1 MAPRR
6 TDRPGS
12 GAAADPAAPPASDA
26 ARASEG
32 PASEASK
39 GPEAPGSEAS
49 QRPEASQVSEAS
61 RGSAAALE
69 GRADEADGAT
79 PASAPPPSGASST
92 PEPDLGLLQQEFEQ
106 ALLGGERKFTR
117 IEVSE
122 RAGISIGRAEQMWHA
137 LGFATVP
144 DDEIAFTDG
153 DVEALRLV
161 AALEDDGFIDPAV
174 ESSLARKLG
183 QTQSRL
189 ASWQS
194 AMFLELLAGAKLSAD
209 DAIEV
214 ATLLLP
220 AMERLQ
226 TYVWRRH
233 LAAAAG
239 RAVAGSD
246 ELSRGVRVVGFAD
259 IVSYT
264 RLTRRLSIVELGK
277 LIERFEGLAAD
288 VVALNGGRVIKSIGD
303 EVLFVTDTPAQ
314 GAALAL
320 ALQDKVMEAGDM
332 PELRIGLAYGSIL
345 IRLGDVYGE
354 VVNLASRL
362 TSEAK
367 PGRVLVDRELA
378 AALDGHPAYRLRRLR
393 RVSVRG
399 YHHLSP
405 YALQRST
412 SAPS

>member
-1 MAPRR
+1 VAHNPADQPAP
-6 TDRPGS
+6 D
-12 GAAADPAAPPASDA
+12 AADL
-26 ARASEG
+26 
-32 PASEASK
+32 
-39 GPEAPGSEAS
+39 PE
-49 QRPEASQVSEAS
+49 
-61 RGSAAALE
+61 
-69 GRADEADGAT
+69 
-79 PASAPPPSGASST
+79 
-92 PEPDLGLLQQEFEQ
+92 PEPDLGVLQQEFEQ

-117 IEVSE
+117 IQVSE
-122 RAGISIGRAEQMWHA
+122 RAGISIERAEQMWHA

-194 AMFLELLAGAKLSAD
+194 AMFLELLEGAKLSAD

-320 ALQDKVMEAGDM
+320 ALQDKVTEAGDM

-367 PGRVLVDRELA
+367 PGRVLADRELA

-399 YHHLSP
+399 YHHLTP
-405 YALQRST
+405 YALQRASV
-412 SAPS
+412 AH

>member
-1 MAPRR
+1 MQ
-6 TDRPGS
+6 
-12 GAAADPAAPPASDA
+12 
-26 ARASEG
+26 
-32 PASEASK
+32 K
-39 GPEAPGSEAS
+39 N
-49 QRPEASQVSEAS
+49 
-61 RGSAAALE
+61 
-69 GRADEADGAT
+69 
-79 PASAPPPSGASST
+79 
-92 PEPDLGLLQQEFEQ
+92 FEQ

-117 IEVSE
+117 IEVSD
-122 RAGISIGRAEQMWHA
+122 RAGISSERAERMWHA

-144 DDEIAFTDG
+144 DGEIAFTDG

-194 AMFLELLAGAKLSAD
+194 AMFLELLADSKLSAD

-214 ATLLLP
+214 ASLLLP

-246 ELSRGVRVVGFAD
+246 ELSRGIRVVGFAD

-264 RLTRRLSIVELGK
+264 RLTRRLSEVELGQ
-277 LIERFEGLAAD
+277 LIERFEGMAAD

-314 GAALAL
+314 GAAVAL
-320 ALQDKVMEAGDM
+320 ALQDKVASAEDM

-345 IRLGDVYGE
+345 IRLGDIYGE
-354 VVNLASRL
+354 VVNIASRL

-367 PGRVLVDRELA
+367 PGRVLGDREIA
-378 AALDGHPAYRLRRLR
+378 AALDGHPAYRIRKLR

-405 YALQRST
+405 YAIQRADT
-412 SAPS
+412 P

>member
-1 MAPRR
+1 VSSPAPE
-6 TDRPGS
+6 S
-12 GAAADPAAPPASDA
+12 
-26 ARASEG
+26 
-32 PASEASK
+32 
-39 GPEAPGSEAS
+39 
-49 QRPEASQVSEAS
+49 
-61 RGSAAALE
+61 
-69 GRADEADGAT
+69 
-79 PASAPPPSGASST
+79 
-92 PEPDLGLLQQEFEQ
+92 DLGALQRDFEQ

-117 IEVSE
+117 VQVSE
-122 RAGISIGRAEQMWHA
+122 RAGISIERAERMWHA

-194 AMFLELLAGAKLSAD
+194 AMFLELLGRSKLSAD
-209 DAIEV
+209 EATEV
-214 ATLLLP
+214 AALLLP

-239 RAVAGSD
+239 RAMAGSD
-246 ELSRGVRVVGFAD
+246 ELARGVRVVGFAD

-264 RLTRRLSIVELGK
+264 RLTRRLTETELGR
-277 LIERFEGLAAD
+277 LIERFEGFAAD
-288 VVALNGGRVIKSIGD
+288 VIALNGGRVIKSMGD
-303 EVLFVTDTPAQ
+303 EVLFVADTPAQ
-314 GAALAL
+314 GAAIAL
-320 ALQDKVMEAGDM
+320 ALQDKVADADDL
-332 PELRIGLAYGSIL
+332 PELRIGLAYGSVL

-367 PGRVLVDRELA
+367 PGRVLADRELA
-378 AALDGHPAYRLRRLR
+378 AALDGHPAYRLRKLR

-399 YHHLSP
+399 YSHLTP
-405 YALQRST
+405 YAVQR
-412 SAPS
+412 APAPR

>member
-1 MAPRR
+1 VVAESP
-6 TDRPGS
+6 
-12 GAAADPAAPPASDA
+12 
-26 ARASEG
+26 
-32 PASEASK
+32 
-39 GPEAPGSEAS
+39 
-49 QRPEASQVSEAS
+49 
-61 RGSAAALE
+61 
-69 GRADEADGAT
+69 
-79 PASAPPPSGASST
+79 
-92 PEPDLGLLQQEFEQ
+92 PEPPELEALQRTFEE

-117 IEVSE
+117 LEVSE
-122 RAGISIGRAEQMWHA
+122 RAGISFDRAEKMWHA

-144 DDEIAFTDG
+144 DGEIAFTDG
-153 DVEALRLV
+153 DVEALRIV
-161 AALEDDGFIDPAV
+161 AALEEDGFIDPAV

-194 AMFLELLAGAKLSAD
+194 TMFLELLARSKLPAD
-209 DAIEV
+209 EAIEV
-214 ATLLLP
+214 ASLLFP

-239 RAVAGSD
+239 RAVAGSG
-246 ELSRGVRVVGFAD
+246 ELARGIRVVGFAD

-264 RLTRRLSIVELGK
+264 RLTRRLTEAELGR

-288 VVALNGGRVIKSIGD
+288 VVAEHGGRVIKSIGD
-303 EVLFVTDTPAQ
+303 EVLFVADHPAE
-314 GAALAL
+314 GAEIAL
-320 ALQDKVMEAGDM
+320 ALQDRVAELEDM

-367 PGRVLVDRELA
+367 PGRVLGDRELA
-378 AALDGHPAYRLRRLR
+378 AALDGHPAYRVRRLR
-393 RVSVRG
+393 RVHVRG
-399 YHHLSP
+399 YSHLSP
-405 YALQRST
+405 YAVQR
-412 SAPS
+412 APL

>member
-1 MAPRR
+1 
-6 TDRPGS
+6 
-12 GAAADPAAPPASDA
+12 
-26 ARASEG
+26 
-32 PASEASK
+32 
-39 GPEAPGSEAS
+39 
-49 QRPEASQVSEAS
+49 
-61 RGSAAALE
+61 
-69 GRADEADGAT
+69 
-79 PASAPPPSGASST
+79 
-92 PEPDLGLLQQEFEQ
+92 
-106 ALLGGERKFTR
+106 
-117 IEVSE
+117 
-122 RAGISIGRAEQMWHA
+122 MWHA

-161 AALEDDGFIDPAV
+161 AALEDDGFIDPSM

-194 AMFLELLAGAKLSAD
+194 AMFLEFLADLASCRRTRRSRSP
-209 DAIEV
+209 V
-214 ATLLLP
+214 CCC
-220 AMERLQ
+220 RRWRQLQ

-246 ELSRGVRVVGFAD
+246 ELARGIRAVGFAD

-264 RLTRRLSIVELGK
+264 RLTRRLSEAELGQ
-277 LIERFEGLAAD
+277 LIERFEGMAAD

-303 EVLFVTDTPAQ
+303 EVLFVTDTAAQ
-314 GAALAL
+314 AAAVAL
-320 ALQDKVMEAGDM
+320 ALQDEVAATDDL

-354 VVNLASRL
+354 VVNLAARL
-362 TSEAK
+362 TSECK

-378 AALDGHPAYRLRRLR
+378 AALDGHSAYRLRKLR

-399 YHHLSP
+399 YHHLIP
-405 YALQRST
+405 YALQRA
-412 SAPS
+412 APTRQ

>member
-1 MAPRR
+1 MTSPAP
-6 TDRPGS
+6 D
-12 GAAADPAAPPASDA
+12 
-26 ARASEG
+26 
-32 PASEASK
+32 
-39 GPEAPGSEAS
+39 PEA
-49 QRPEASQVSEAS
+49 
-61 RGSAAALE
+61 L
-69 GRADEADGAT
+69 
-79 PASAPPPSGASST
+79 
-92 PEPDLGLLQQEFEQ
+92 PEPDLGALQKDFEQ

-117 IEVSE
+117 IEVSDRAGVSSE
-122 RAGISIGRAEQMWHA
+122 RAERMWRA

-144 DDEIAFTDG
+144 DDDLAFTDG

-194 AMFLELLAGAKLSAD
+194 AMFLELLGASKLKTD

-214 ATLLLP
+214 ASLLLP

-246 ELSRGVRVVGFAD
+246 ELARGIRVVGFAD
-259 IVSYT
+259 IVSFT
-264 RLTRRLSIVELGK
+264 RLTRRLSELELGR

-314 GAALAL
+314 GAAVAL
-320 ALQDKVMEAGDM
+320 ALQDKMREAGDL
-332 PELRIGLAYGSIL
+332 PDLRIGLSYGSIL

-362 TSEAK
+362 TSECK
-367 PGRVLVDRELA
+367 PGRVLIDRELA
-378 AALDGHPAYRLRRLR
+378 AALDGHPPYRLRRLR

-399 YHHLSP
+399 YHHLTP
-405 YALQRST
+405 YALQRAEES
-412 SAPS
+412 

>member
-1 MAPRR
+1 MVPE
-6 TDRPGS
+6 PG
-12 GAAADPAAPPASDA
+12 AADPAANGQVDLA
-26 ARASEG
+26 G
-32 PASEASK
+32 M
-39 GPEAPGSEAS
+39 
-49 QRPEASQVSEAS
+49 QR
-61 RGSAAALE
+61 
-69 GRADEADGAT
+69 
-79 PASAPPPSGASST
+79 
-92 PEPDLGLLQQEFEQ
+92 EFER

-117 IEVSE
+117 LEVSE
-122 RAGISIGRAEQMWHA
+122 RAGISSDRAERMWRA

-144 DDEIAFTDG
+144 DDEVAFTDD

-161 AALEDDGFIDPAV
+161 AALEDDNFVAEEM

-194 AMFLELLAGAKLSAD
+194 AMFLEFLGGSKLSAD
-209 DAIEV
+209 EAIEV
-214 ATLLLP
+214 AGQLLP

-246 ELSRGVRVVGFAD
+246 ELARGIRAVGFAD

-264 RLTRRLSIVELGK
+264 RLARRMTETELGQ
-277 LIERFEGLAAD
+277 LIERFEGMAAD

-303 EVLFVTDTPAQ
+303 EVLFVTDTAAQ
-314 GAALAL
+314 GAAVAL
-320 ALQDKVMEAGDM
+320 ALQEAVTAAGDL
-332 PELRIGLAYGSIL
+332 PALRIGLSYGSIL

-354 VVNLASRL
+354 VVNLAARL
-362 TSEAK
+362 TAECK

-399 YHHLSP
+399 YHHLVP
-405 YALQRST
+405 YAVQRG
-412 SAPS
+412 

>member
-1 MAPRR
+1 MVPEP
-6 TDRPGS
+6 DP
-12 GAAADPAAPPASDA
+12 DPAANGQVDLV
-26 ARASEG
+26 G
-32 PASEASK
+32 M
-39 GPEAPGSEAS
+39 
-49 QRPEASQVSEAS
+49 QR
-61 RGSAAALE
+61 
-69 GRADEADGAT
+69 
-79 PASAPPPSGASST
+79 
-92 PEPDLGLLQQEFEQ
+92 EFER

-117 IEVSE
+117 LEVSE
-122 RAGISIGRAEQMWHA
+122 RAGISSDRAERMWRA

-144 DDEIAFTDG
+144 DDEVAFTDD

-161 AALEDDGFIDPAV
+161 AALEDDNFVAEEM

-194 AMFLELLAGAKLSAD
+194 AMFLEFLAGSKLSAD
-209 DAIEV
+209 EAIEV
-214 ATLLLP
+214 AGQLLP

-246 ELSRGVRVVGFAD
+246 ELARGIRAVGFAD

-264 RLTRRLSIVELGK
+264 RLARRMTETELGQ
-277 LIERFEGLAAD
+277 LIERFEGMAAD

-303 EVLFVTDTPAQ
+303 EVLFVTDTAAQ
-314 GAALAL
+314 GAAVAL
-320 ALQDKVMEAGDM
+320 ALQEAVTAAGDM
-332 PELRIGLAYGSIL
+332 PELRIGLSYGSIL

-354 VVNLASRL
+354 VVNLAARL
-362 TSEAK
+362 TAECK
-367 PGRVLVDRELA
+367 PGRVLADRELA

-399 YHHLSP
+399 YHHLAP
-405 YALQRST
+405 YAVQRVESQ
-412 SAPS
+412 

>member
-1 MAPRR
+1 VTSSAP
-6 TDRPGS
+6 
-12 GAAADPAAPPASDA
+12 DPQAPA
-26 ARASEG
+26 E
-32 PASEASK
+32 
-39 GPEAPGSEAS
+39 PEA
-49 QRPEASQVSEAS
+49 
-61 RGSAAALE
+61 L
-69 GRADEADGAT
+69 
-79 PASAPPPSGASST
+79 
-92 PEPDLGLLQQEFEQ
+92 PEPDLGALQQDFEQ

-117 IEVSE
+117 IQVSE
-122 RAGISIGRAEQMWHA
+122 RAGISIARAERMWHA

-161 AALEDDGFIDPAV
+161 AALEDDGFIDPEL

-194 AMFLELLAGAKLSAD
+194 AMFLEFLGNSKLSAD
-209 DAIEV
+209 EAIEV
-214 ATLLLP
+214 AGQLLP

-246 ELSRGVRVVGFAD
+246 ELARGIRTVGFAD

-264 RLTRRLSIVELGK
+264 RLARRLTEVELGQ
-277 LIERFEGLAAD
+277 LIERFEGMAAD

-303 EVLFVTDTPAQ
+303 EVLFVTDTAAQ
-314 GAALAL
+314 GAAVAL
-320 ALQDKVMEAGDM
+320 ALQDAVAAAGDL
-332 PELRIGLAYGSIL
+332 PELRIGLSYGNIL

-354 VVNLASRL
+354 VVNLAARL
-362 TSEAK
+362 TSECK
-367 PGRVLVDRELA
+367 PGRVLADRELA
-378 AALDGHPAYRLRRLR
+378 AALDGHSNYRLRRLR

-399 YHHLSP
+399 YHHLVP
-405 YALQRST
+405 YALQR
-412 SAPS
+412 AE

>member
-1 MAPRR
+1 VDLA
-6 TDRPGS
+6 GL
-12 GAAADPAAPPASDA
+12 
-26 ARASEG
+26 
-32 PASEASK
+32 
-39 GPEAPGSEAS
+39 
-49 QRPEASQVSEAS
+49 QR
-61 RGSAAALE
+61 
-69 GRADEADGAT
+69 D
-79 PASAPPPSGASST
+79 
-92 PEPDLGLLQQEFEQ
+92 FEQ

-117 IEVSE
+117 IQVSE
-122 RAGISIGRAEQMWHA
+122 RAGISIARAERMWHA

-161 AALEDDGFIDPAV
+161 AALEDDGFIDPEL

-194 AMFLELLAGAKLSAD
+194 AMFLEFLGNSKLSAD
-209 DAIEV
+209 EAIEV
-214 ATLLLP
+214 AGQLLP

-246 ELSRGVRVVGFAD
+246 EVARGIRAVGFAD

-264 RLTRRLSIVELGK
+264 RLARRLSEVELGQ
-277 LIERFEGLAAD
+277 LIERFEGMTAD

-303 EVLFVTDTPAQ
+303 EVLFVTDTAAQ
-314 GAALAL
+314 GAAVAL
-320 ALQDKVMEAGDM
+320 ALQDAVAAAGDL
-332 PELRIGLAYGSIL
+332 PELRIGLAYGNIL

-354 VVNLASRL
+354 VVNLAARL
-362 TSEAK
+362 TSECK
-367 PGRVLVDRELA
+367 PGRVLADRELA
-378 AALDGHPAYRLRRLR
+378 AALDGHTDYRLRRLR
-393 RVSVRG
+393 RVLVRG
-399 YHHLSP
+399 YHHLVP
-405 YALQRST
+405 YALHR
-412 SAPS
+412 AA

>member
-1 MAPRR
+1 MN
-6 TDRPGS
+6 DS
-12 GAAADPAAPPASDA
+12 GADPEPA
-26 ARASEG
+26 E
-32 PASEASK
+32 
-39 GPEAPGSEAS
+39 PG
-49 QRPEASQVSEAS
+49 
-61 RGSAAALE
+61 
-69 GRADEADGAT
+69 EADLA
-79 PASAPPPSGASST
+79 
-92 PEPDLGLLQQEFEQ
+92 GLNREFEQ

-122 RAGISIGRAEQMWHA
+122 RAGISIGRAERMWHA

-161 AALEDDGFIDPAV
+161 AALEDDGFIDPEV

-194 AMFLELLAGAKLSAD
+194 AMFLEFLANSKLPAEE
-209 DAIEV
+209 AIEV
-214 ATLLLP
+214 AGLLLP

-246 ELSRGVRVVGFAD
+246 ELARGIRAVGFAD

-264 RLTRRLSIVELGK
+264 RLTRRLTEAELGQ
-277 LIERFEGLAAD
+277 LIERFEGMAAD

-303 EVLFVTDTPAQ
+303 EVLFVTDTAAQ
-314 GAALAL
+314 GAAVAL
-320 ALQDKVMEAGDM
+320 ALQDAVTSAGDL
-332 PELRIGLAYGSIL
+332 PELRIGLAYGNIL

-354 VVNLASRL
+354 VVNLAARL
-362 TSEAK
+362 TSECK
-367 PGRVLVDRELA
+367 PGRVLADRELA
-378 AALDGHPAYRLRRLR
+378 AALDGHPDYRLRRLR

-399 YHHLSP
+399 YHHLTP
-405 YALQRST
+405 YALQR
-412 SAPS
+412 AD

>member
-1 MAPRR
+1 M
-6 TDRPGS
+6 TS
-12 GAAADPAAPPASDA
+12 PA
-26 ARASEG
+26 
-32 PASEASK
+32 
-39 GPEAPGSEAS
+39 
-49 QRPEASQVSEAS
+49 
-61 RGSAAALE
+61 
-69 GRADEADGAT
+69 
-79 PASAPPPSGASST
+79 
-92 PEPDLGLLQQEFEQ
+92 PEPDLGALQKDFEQ

-122 RAGISIGRAEQMWHA
+122 RAGVSSERAERMWRA

-144 DDEIAFTDG
+144 DDEVAFTDG

-194 AMFLELLAGAKLSAD
+194 AMFLELLGASKLKAD

-214 ATLLLP
+214 AALLLP

-246 ELSRGVRVVGFAD
+246 ELARGVRVVGFAD
-259 IVSYT
+259 IVSFT
-264 RLTRRLSIVELGK
+264 RLTRRLSEPELGR

-314 GAALAL
+314 GAAVAL
-320 ALQDKVMEAGDM
+320 ALQDKMREAGDL
-332 PELRIGLAYGSIL
+332 PELRIGLSYGSIL

-362 TSEAK
+362 TSECK
-367 PGRVLVDRELA
+367 PGRVLIDRELA
-378 AALDGHPAYRLRRLR
+378 AALDGHPSYRLRRLR

-399 YHHLSP
+399 YHHLTP
-405 YALQRST
+405 YALQRTDES
-412 SAPS
+412 